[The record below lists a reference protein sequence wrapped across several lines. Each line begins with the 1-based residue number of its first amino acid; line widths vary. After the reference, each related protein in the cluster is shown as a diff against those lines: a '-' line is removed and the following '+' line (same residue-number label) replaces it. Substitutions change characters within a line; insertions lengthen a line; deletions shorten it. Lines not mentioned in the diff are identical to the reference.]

1 MPGERLMSRLR
12 VFAEAMVSRLP
23 ERLQPIARWRFIKF
37 GVVGASGTVIN
48 IAVLYASQEFFLRGI
63 SDFHTRLNFS
73 IALAIT
79 CATINNFY
87 WNRRLT
93 WRDRRSE
100 VHPSALFLFSK
111 YVMAAGLAI
120 VVQSLVTK
128 WLALYVHYLLA
139 NLAAIGLASLFS
151 FVANDR
157 MTFRRRHAKVTAPGV
172 AAPPP
177 LDAHDKPKSSD
188 KPQSR

>member
-12 VFAEAMVSRLP
+12 ALAEKLISHLP
-23 ERLQPIARWRFIKF
+23 PRLQPMARWRFIKF

-48 IAVLYASQEFFLRGI
+48 IAVLYVAQEFLLIRI
-63 SDFHTRLNFS
+63 EDFHSRLNYS

-93 WRDRRSE
+93 WRDRKHD
-100 VHPSALFLFSK
+100 VHHSALFLFSK
-111 YVMAAGLAI
+111 YVMAAALSI
-120 VVQSLVTK
+120 VIQSLLTK
-128 WLALYVHYLLA
+128 WLATYLHYIVA
-139 NLAAIGLASLFS
+139 NLVAIVVASVAN

-157 MTFRRRHAKVTAPGV
+157 LTFRRHRAKTP
-172 AAPPP
+172 AAGDVNGSAEPPSNT
-177 LDAHDKPKSSD
+177 HDKP
-188 KPQSR
+188 